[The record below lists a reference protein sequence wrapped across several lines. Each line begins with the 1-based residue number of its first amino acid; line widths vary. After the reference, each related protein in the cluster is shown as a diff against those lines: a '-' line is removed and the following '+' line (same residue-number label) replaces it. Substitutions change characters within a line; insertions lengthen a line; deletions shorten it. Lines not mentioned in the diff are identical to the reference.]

1 MPRAR
6 SASLYRVPLV
16 LFLVGCAGLT
26 ACRAQEEPNLN
37 PPDSLLQDS
46 LGLTAA
52 DHVHRV
58 VLSSQN
64 GSESVQPT
72 DLSIEP
78 GHYVE
83 FVTEDGRVRTVSF
96 MLQGL
101 TPAQTEF
108 LRSTG
113 QDRSPPLVELGSRY
127 VVQFTDAPPGRY
139 PFLVEGNERTIQGV
153 VTVKSPEPDR

>member
-1 MPRAR
+1 MPRTTAG
-6 SASLYRVPLV
+6 SLRRVPLV
-16 LFLVGCAGLT
+16 LFVLGIAGLA
-26 ACRAQEEPNLN
+26 ACRAREEPNLD

-64 GSESVQPT
+64 GSESMQPT
-72 DLSIEP
+72 ELTIEP

-83 FVTEDGRVRTVSF
+83 FFTEDGRVRTVSF
-96 MLQGL
+96 VLEGL
-101 TPAQTEF
+101 TPAQSQF
-108 LRSTG
+108 LRSTA

-127 VVQFTDAPPGRY
+127 VVSFTDAPPGRY
-139 PFLVEGNERTIQGV
+139 PFRVEGNERTIQGIV
-153 VTVKSPEPDR
+153 SVQGPERDR